1 MTESITPLLKWIIL
15 PPLAGFLINGL
26 FGKKL
31 PGEKWGGWL
40 GAATILAA
48 FIASGLCLADL
59 LKLPAEHRLLR
70 DTLFNWISAGNF
82 SIDFALRFDPL
93 SAVMAMV
100 VTGVSFL
107 IHVYSIGYMH
117 GDKGF
122 NRYFA
127 YLNLFVFFMLILVL
141 ADNPVLMF
149 VGWEGVGLCSYLL
162 IGFWYEDEK
171 NAAAGKKA
179 FITNRVGDAGFLT
192 GLMLMFGL
200 LMSQGVFASD
210 FETLAASVG
219 LLSGKTVLGFGAPT
233 VIGLLLFF
241 GATGKSAQFPLY
253 VWLPDAMAGP
263 TPVSALIHAA
273 TMVTAGVYMLARM
286 GFLYALAPGALEAV
300 LVVGCFTAFLGAV
313 IATLQSDI
321 KKVLAYSTI
330 SQIGYM
336 FMAVGAGSCAAGVF
350 HLTTHAFFKALLF
363 LAAGSVIHGMSGEQN
378 MFKMGG
384 LSKEMRFTFIL
395 TAVGWLAI
403 SGIPPLAGFYSKDL
417 VLEHVHAHGAP
428 ILWYIGLATAGLTAY
443 YITRLIVLTFLGGK
457 RSSSHAHESP
467 LLMTVPMAALAALA
481 LTGGWLGSKY
491 LLAFLDPAAAHSPAG
506 ADPEARRLMLIS
518 VITALAGIASGFFF
532 TIPALAQAL
541 AEKFRFARE
550 VVFNKFYVDEIY
562 EFTIIRP
569 LKWTADRVFFGFL
582 DAALID
588 GLMVNGAAKL
598 AYRTG
603 AALRKTASGNAQAY
617 ALAFTVGLALLLY
630 WIM

>member
-1 MTESITPLLKWIIL
+1 MTGNFYPLLKWIIL
-15 PPLAGFLINGL
+15 PPLAGFVLNGAV
-26 FGKKL
+26 GKKL
-31 PGEKWGGWL
+31 LGEKGGGWL
-40 GAATILAA
+40 GAAAILLA
-48 FIASGLCLADL
+48 FIFSGLCFSDL
-59 LKLPAEHRLLR
+59 LNLPVEHRLLR
-70 DTLFNWISAGNF
+70 DTIFNWISAGSF

-93 SAVMAMV
+93 SAVMALV

-107 IHVYSIGYMH
+107 IHVYSIGYMR

-122 NRYFA
+122 NRYFS
-127 YLNLFVFFMLILVL
+127 YLNLFVFFMLVLVL
-141 ADNPVLMF
+141 ADNPILMF

-179 FITNRVGDAGFLT
+179 FITNRVGDAGFLI
-192 GLMLMFGL
+192 GLMLLSYL
-200 LMSQGVFASD
+200 LARQGVFGLD
-210 FETLAASVG
+210 FETLALNIN
-219 LLSGKTVLGFGAPT
+219 LLDGGTILGFGAPT

-286 GFLYALAPGALEAV
+286 SFLYALAPRALEVV
-300 LVVGCFTAFLGAV
+300 LVTGVFTALLGAV
-313 IATLQSDI
+313 IAALQSDI

-336 FMAVGAGSCAAGVF
+336 FMAAGTGAYAAGIF

-363 LAAGSVIHGMSGEQN
+363 LAAGSVIHGMTGEQD

-384 LSKEMRFTFIL
+384 LSKEMRFTFAL

-417 VLEHVHAHGAP
+417 VLEHVYAHGVP
-428 ILWYIGLATAGLTAY
+428 VLWYAGLATAGLTAY
-443 YITRLIVLTFLGGK
+443 YVTRLLALTFLGRGNHK
-457 RSSSHAHESP
+457 TPAHESP
-467 LLMTVPMAALAALA
+467 LIMTLPMAALAILA

-491 LLAFLDPAAAHSPAG
+491 LLAFLDPAAAG
-506 ADPEARRLMLIS
+506 AEISPEAFRLTMIS
-518 VITALAGIASGFFF
+518 VVTALAGIASGFFF
-532 TIPALAQAL
+532 TIPAISDAL
-541 AEKFRFARE
+541 ARRFGIARE
-550 VVFNKFYVDEIY
+550 VVRNKFYVDEIY
-562 EFTIIRP
+562 AFAVIRP
-569 LKWTADRVFFGFL
+569 LKWLADKACFGFL
-582 DAALID
+582 DAGLID
-588 GLMVNGAAKL
+588 GLLVNGAARL
-598 AYRTG
+598 TYRTG
-603 AALRKTASGNAQAY
+603 AVLRNLQTGNAQAY
-617 ALAFTVGLALLLY
+617 ALTFTGGLILLLY

>member
-1 MTESITPLLKWIIL
+1 MTVSVAPLLKWIIL
-15 PPLAGFLINGL
+15 PPLAGFLLNGL
-26 FGKKL
+26 FGKKFL
-31 PGEKWGGWL
+31 GEKAGGWL
-40 GAATILAA
+40 GAAAILAA
-48 FIASGLCLADL
+48 FFVSSVCLYGLLN
-59 LKLPAEHRLLR
+59 LPVESRLLR
-70 DTLFNWISAGNF
+70 DTLFNWITAGNF

-127 YLNLFVFFMLILVL
+127 YLNLFVTFMLILVL
-141 ADNPVLMF
+141 ADNPILMF

-162 IGFWYEDEK
+162 IGFWYEEEK
-171 NAAAGKKA
+171 NAQAGKKA
-179 FITNRVGDAGFLT
+179 FITNRVGDAGFLI

-200 LMSQGVFASD
+200 LASQGVFAVD
-210 FETLAASVG
+210 FETLARNVN
-219 LLSGKTVLGFGAPT
+219 LLDGRTVLGFGAPT
-233 VIGLLLFF
+233 VIALLLFF

-286 GFLYALAPGALEAV
+286 NFLYVLAPRALEVV
-300 LVVGCFTAFLGAV
+300 LVTGCFTAFLGAI

-336 FMAVGAGSCAAGVF
+336 FMAVGAGSYAAGVF

-363 LAAGSVIHGMSGEQN
+363 LAAGSVIHGMSGEQD
-378 MFKMGG
+378 MFKMGR

-417 VLEHVHAHGAP
+417 VLEHVHAHGAHL
-428 ILWYIGLATAGLTAY
+428 LWYIGLATAGLTAY
-443 YITRLIVLTFLGGK
+443 YITRLMALTFLGEK
-457 RSSSHAHESP
+457 RTASHAHESP
-467 LLMTVPMAALAALA
+467 ALMIVPMAVLAVLA

-491 LLAFLDPAAAHSPAG
+491 LLAFLDPTAALSAEG
-506 ADPEARRLMLIS
+506 ADPEARRLMMIS
-518 VITALAGIASGFFF
+518 VVTALAGIASGFFF
-532 TIPALAQAL
+532 TIPALADGLAL
-541 AEKFRFARE
+541 KFRHVRG
-550 VVFNKFYVDEIY
+550 VVYNKFYVDEIY
-562 EFTIIRP
+562 SFAIIKP
-569 LKWTADRVFFGFL
+569 LKWAADNVFFGFF

-588 GLMVNGAAKL
+588 GLLVNGPAKL

-603 AALRKTASGNAQAY
+603 SALRKAATGSAQTYSLVFAC
-617 ALAFTVGLALLLY
+617 GLALLLY
-630 WIM
+630 WII

>member
-1 MTESITPLLKWIIL
+1 MKWIIF
-15 PPLAGFLINGL
+15 PPLAGFILNGL
-26 FGKKL
+26 FGRKFL
-31 PGEKWGGWL
+31 GEKWGGWL
-40 GAATILAA
+40 GAAAILAA
-48 FIASGLCLADL
+48 FIASCLCLSDL
-59 LKLPAEHRLLR
+59 LSLPVESRLLR
-70 DTLFNWISAGNF
+70 NTLFNWISAGNF

-107 IHVYSIGYMH
+107 IHVYSIGYMR

-127 YLNLFVFFMLILVL
+127 YLNLFVSFMLILVL
-141 ADNPVLMF
+141 ADNPILMF

-179 FITNRVGDAGFLT
+179 FITNRVGDAGFLI

-200 LMSQGVFASD
+200 LASQGIFAAD
-210 FETLAASVG
+210 FEALARSVN
-219 LLSGKTVLGFGAPT
+219 LLDGKTVFGFGAPT

-313 IATLQSDI
+313 IATLQSDM

-336 FMAVGAGSCAAGVF
+336 FMAVGAGSYAAGVF

-363 LAAGSVIHGMSGEQN
+363 LAAGSVIHGMSGEQD

-384 LSKEMRFTFIL
+384 LSKEMRLTFVL
-395 TAVGWLAI
+395 TAAGCLAI

-417 VLEHVHAHGAP
+417 VLEHVHAHGAH
-428 ILWYIGLATAGLTAY
+428 ILWLTGLATAGLTAY
-443 YITRLIVLTFLGGK
+443 YITRLLILTFLGK
-457 RSSSHAHESP
+457 KNSATHAHESP
-467 LLMTVPMAALAALA
+467 LIMTIPMGVLAALA

-491 LLAFLDPAAAHSPAG
+491 LLAFLDPAAAALQSG

-532 TIPALAQAL
+532 TIPVLSEALAL
-541 AEKFRFARE
+541 KFRFARE
-550 VVFNKFYVDEIY
+550 VIRNKFYVDEIY
-562 EFTIIRP
+562 EFAIIRP
-569 LKWTADRVFFGFL
+569 LKWAADSVFFGFV
-582 DAALID
+582 DAGLID

-598 AYRTG
+598 TYRAG
-603 AALRKTASGNAQAY
+603 LIIRKVQTGNAQLY
-617 ALAFTVGLALLLY
+617 ALAFTGGLILLLY